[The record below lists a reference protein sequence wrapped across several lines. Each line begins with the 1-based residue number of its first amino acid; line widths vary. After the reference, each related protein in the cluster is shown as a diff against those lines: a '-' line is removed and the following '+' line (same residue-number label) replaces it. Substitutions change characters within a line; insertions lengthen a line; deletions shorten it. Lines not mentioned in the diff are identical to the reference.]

1 VLSRV
6 PVRGEG
12 GERGSRGWGGGRER
26 EREKKERESERA
38 REREGQGAG
47 AVAGRGGGGGETGSP
62 RQEAEIMV
70 LKVPLSIG
78 PPYKISSWNKFLKG

>member
-1 VLSRV
+1 M
-6 PVRGEG
+6 
-12 GERGSRGWGGGRER
+12 RER
-26 EREKKERESERA
+26 AHERA
-38 REREGQGAG
+38 RERAHERAGTLSSHAGVRSACQSFCNKFSFYVTQNQRKGGRGAG
-47 AVAGRGGGGGETGSP
+47 GRETGRP